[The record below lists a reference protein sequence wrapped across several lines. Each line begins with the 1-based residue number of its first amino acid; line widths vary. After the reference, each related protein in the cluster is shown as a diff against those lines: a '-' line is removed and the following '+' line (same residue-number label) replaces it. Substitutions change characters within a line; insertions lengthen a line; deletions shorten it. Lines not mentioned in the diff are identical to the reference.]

1 MVKQIL
7 SGILCLILLTACNKK
22 GTSTVTTSFSVVTT
36 NFMCYDLA
44 RAVCGIGT
52 AEKNKLF
59 SGMQNTTADLQ
70 MILKPGTDLHSF
82 EPSPKDIITIENADI
97 FIYTGGESDEW
108 VNKLLS
114 TLKNPPSHIFKLMEN
129 INNHD
134 IHENCTAEDHNHDI
148 HRHEVDEHV
157 WTSPTNA
164 LELIDKLVIALSDCN
179 PANAAFY
186 QANATI
192 YKNEIV
198 KAKTAIENILNTK
211 QTKLIVMGDRFPLKY
226 FAQEFNLEYQAAFGG
241 CSSAVEVSP
250 ATIVQLVKTIKDKEL
265 PAVFTIEMSNRRIA
279 QTIAD
284 SAGVKILELNAAHN
298 LTQAQFNNE
307 MTYIDTLYA
316 NAKALDEGLK

>member
-1 MVKQIL
+1 M
-7 SGILCLILLTACNKK
+7 
-22 GTSTVTTSFSVVTT
+22 
-36 NFMCYDLA
+36 
-44 RAVCGIGT
+44 
-52 AEKNKLF
+52 
-59 SGMQNTTADLQ
+59 
-70 MILKPGTDLHSF
+70 
-82 EPSPKDIITIENADI
+82 
-97 FIYTGGESDEW
+97 
-108 VNKLLS
+108 
-114 TLKNPPSHIFKLMEN
+114 
-129 INNHD
+129 
-134 IHENCTAEDHNHDI
+134 
-148 HRHEVDEHV
+148 
-157 WTSPTNA
+157 
-164 LELIDKLVIALSDCN
+164 ELIDKLVIALSDCN

-198 KAKTAIENILNTK
+198 KAKVAIENILNTK

-298 LTQAQFNNE
+298 LTQTQFNNE